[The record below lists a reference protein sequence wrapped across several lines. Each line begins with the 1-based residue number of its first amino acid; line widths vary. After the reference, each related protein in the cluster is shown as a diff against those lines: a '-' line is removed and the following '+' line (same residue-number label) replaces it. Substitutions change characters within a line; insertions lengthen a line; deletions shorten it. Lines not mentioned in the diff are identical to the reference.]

1 MAMGITHWVMAGF
14 GVLAAAYLLV
24 GGFIY
29 FAQDSMVYRPDTRL
43 EATPEEIGLAFE
55 DVRLTAKDGVKLHGW
70 YVPADQ
76 ERGVV
81 LFCHGNNGNI
91 SHRLDTIRIFHSL
104 GLSTLV
110 FDYRGYGESEGVPS
124 EEGTRL
130 DALAFWEHLT
140 GERAVPPERI
150 ILWGRSLGG
159 AVAARLA
166 SETKPAALVVEAA
179 FTSIPDMGA
188 ERYPFLPVRL
198 LSRYEYS
205 TEHYVAEAPC
215 PVLVIHS
222 PEDSVVPYAF
232 GRRLYE
238 AAPAPKEFLEIFGRH
253 GDGYVTAEKVYAEGV
268 EAFLAGVLPQ

>member
-140 GERAVPPERI
+140 GERGVPPERI